1 LAAKIYNF
9 GKDMKKLD
17 EKARKAGKKLL
28 KPGLED
34 AIKKRSGDGTL
45 SCALCFIVANDMNV
59 KPEEVGHALDL
70 MNMPITKCQLGL
82 FGNSPISKIVQKA
95 EAIPEEME
103 RAIREMLENDRLKCQ
118 SSWQIAE
125 KFAIPKIKVSSFCE
139 ALGIKISSCQL
150 GAF

>member
-1 LAAKIYNF
+1 MAAKIYTF

-28 KPGLED
+28 QPGLED
-34 AIKKRSGDGTL
+34 AIRKRSVDGSL
-45 SCALCFIVANDMNV
+45 SCALCFVVAKDMGV
-59 KPEEVGHALDL
+59 KPEEVGQALDL

-95 EAIPEEME
+95 DSIPDDME
-103 RAIREMLENDRLKCQ
+103 RAIKEMLENNRLKCQ
-118 SSWQIAE
+118 CSWQIAE
-125 KFAIPKIKVSSFCE
+125 KFAVPRIKVSSVCE

>member
-1 LAAKIYNF
+1 MAAKIYNF
-9 GKDMKKLD
+9 RKDMKKLD

-34 AIKKRSGDGTL
+34 AIKKRSSGGTL

-82 FGNSPISKIVQKA
+82 FGNSPIGKIVQKA
-95 EAIPEEME
+95 ETIPEEME
-103 RAIREMLENDRLKCQ
+103 RTIKEMLENDRLKCQ
-118 SSWQIAE
+118 CSWQIAK